1 MRCANEVLTNE
12 KKVAFYMNSYTF
24 SNENI
29 WSKYLSTK
37 RRRQSLSSSTVDARN
52 DFEKD
57 YGRMIFSSVVRRLQG
72 KSQVFPLDPN
82 DFVRTRLTHSVEV
95 SALGRS
101 VGASLENILGDFSKG
116 LVGPLLATAGLVH
129 DLGNPPFGHH
139 GEIAIQEFFRDYF
152 AKNPNVYMQL
162 SDGQKK
168 DFLFFD
174 GNPQT
179 FRLLTRLQ
187 WLWDTNGFN
196 LTAATLAATVKYP
209 VNSCDGNQRNE
220 NNSHGVEKK
229 KFGFFQSEQQTFE
242 EIWDSCGLQYGQR
255 HPLAF
260 VLEALDDIA
269 YISADIEDGLKKRL
283 ITLDDIRDA
292 VGSEFVDRASKID
305 SFPIPWTGDDVSDI
319 LVQRVRIACQGKMIE
334 GVVHVIENRLS
345 DWAEGRFNEQLLDLS
360 DIEWVNRLRKLAKDR
375 LYNAPEVLQLEI
387 AGSRIIEGLLDVFV
401 KAIMSPHEPHT
412 TFGKIY
418 ALIPPRL
425 RYIAEQDDSLVSKLQ
440 LAVDYITGMTDDYAV
455 HLYQKLSGVSL

>member
-1 MRCANEVLTNE
+1 M
-12 KKVAFYMNSYTF
+12 
-24 SNENI
+24 
-29 WSKYLSTK
+29 
-37 RRRQSLSSSTVDARN
+37 
-52 DFEKD
+52 
-57 YGRMIFSSVVRRLQG
+57 
-72 KSQVFPLDPN
+72 
-82 DFVRTRLTHSVEV
+82 
-95 SALGRS
+95 
-101 VGASLENILGDFSKG
+101 
-116 LVGPLLATAGLVH
+116 
-129 DLGNPPFGHH
+129 
-139 GEIAIQEFFRDYF
+139 
-152 AKNPNVYMQL
+152 
-162 SDGQKK
+162 
-168 DFLFFD
+168 
-174 GNPQT
+174 
-179 FRLLTRLQ
+179 
-187 WLWDTNGFN
+187 
-196 LTAATLAATVKYP
+196 
-209 VNSCDGNQRNE
+209 
-220 NNSHGVEKK
+220 
-229 KFGFFQSEQQTFE
+229 
-242 EIWDSCGLQYGQR
+242 
-255 HPLAF
+255 
-260 VLEALDDIA
+260 
-269 YISADIEDGLKKRL
+269 
-283 ITLDDIRDA
+283 
-292 VGSEFVDRASKID
+292 GSEFVDRASKID